1 MNLRN
6 APIDKRRLKAEDRGF
21 DTSSRQKALAQAK
34 ARRGQIKYQQNKPMR
49 TTTQR
54 AGTGGFTQGI
64 GIQQQRMRDIG
75 TAQRRAKELRPDSV
89 PQIPFKRPEDPA

>member
-21 DTSSRQKALAQAK
+21 DTSSRQKALASAK
-34 ARRGQIKYQQNKPMR
+34 ARRGQIKYGQNKQMK

-54 AGTGGFTQGI
+54 AGTGGFTGGI

-75 TAQRRAKELRPDSV
+75 TAQRRAKALRPDSV
-89 PQIPFKRPEDPA
+89 RLPEDPV

>member
-6 APIDKRRLKAEDRGF
+6 KPVDKRRLKAEDRGF
-21 DTSSRQKALAQAK
+21 DTSSRQKALASAK
-34 ARRGQIKYQQNKPMR
+34 ARRGQIKYGQNRQMK

-54 AGTGGFTQGI
+54 AGTGGFTGGL

-75 TAQRRAKELRPDSV
+75 TAQRRAKSLRPDSV
-89 PQIPFKRPEDPA
+89 RLPEDPI

>member
-6 APIDKRRLKAEDRGF
+6 KPVDKRRLKAEDRNF
-21 DTSSRQKALAQAK
+21 NTSNRQKAASRVK
-34 ARRGQIKYQQNKPMR
+34 TRRGQMKYQQNRPKN

-54 AGTGGFTQGI
+54 AGTGGFTHGI

-75 TAQRRAKELRPDSV
+75 TAQRRAKSLRPDSV
-89 PQIPFKRPEDPA
+89 RLPEDPV

>member
-6 APIDKRRLKAEDRGF
+6 APVDKRRLKAEDRGF

-34 ARRGQIKYQQNKPMR
+34 ARRGQIKYAQNKPMR

-54 AGTGGFTQGI
+54 AGTGGFTGGI

-75 TAQRRAKELRPDSV
+75 PDTL
-89 PQIPFKRPEDPA
+89 PPIPKSSCIGLPVILL

>member
-6 APIDKRRLKAEDRGF
+6 RPVDKRRLKAEDRGF
-21 DTSSRQKALAQAK
+21 NTNNRKTAAARVR
-34 ARRGQIKYQQNKPMR
+34 ARRGQLKYQENKPMR

-54 AGTGGFTQGI
+54 AGTGGFTHGI

-75 TAQRRAKELRPDSV
+75 TAQRRAKALRPDSV
-89 PQIPFKRPEDPA
+89 RLPEDPI

>member
-6 APIDKRRLKAEDRGF
+6 KPIDKRRLKAEDRGF
-21 DTSSRQKALAQAK
+21 DTSNRQKALASAK
-34 ARRGQIKYQQNKPMR
+34 ARRGQMKYQQNKPIR

-54 AGTGGFTQGI
+54 AGTGGFTGGI

-75 TAQRRAKELRPDSV
+75 TAQRRAKSLRPDRV
-89 PQIPFKRPEDPA
+89 RLPEDPA